1 MIQEVKD
8 IKKII
13 KVPRLHFKSIEN
25 DDLQTLMDQLEK
37 YTTREADFKKEEGA
51 YAGVDKDKIRA
62 DKIQKKMHQHPIE
75 RKILGKEDQPVNM
88 IHVPSPRQLPNEDS
102 IYTQFSL
109 DDTTNQYYDVTDNT
123 NTYDYTKPTDASY
136 KKMKVKIDKPMNLSS
151 IMKDDSAS
159 NANSIVNSVINGHTT
174 KKTSFNALNDQ
185 NVSFQSN

>member
-25 DDLQTLMDQLEK
+25 DDLQTLMDQLDK

-51 YAGVDKDKIRA
+51 YTGVDKDKIRA

-75 RKILGKEDQPVNM
+75 RKILGKEDKPVKM
-88 IHVPSPRQLPNEDS
+88 IHVPSPRHLPNEDS

-109 DDTTNQYYDVTDNT
+109 DDTTN
-123 NTYDYTKPTDASY
+123 
-136 KKMKVKIDKPMNLSS
+136 
-151 IMKDDSAS
+151 
-159 NANSIVNSVINGHTT
+159 
-174 KKTSFNALNDQ
+174 
-185 NVSFQSN
+185 